1 MTRQA
6 DRRRPSSIES
16 RVMTWRLGCD
26 RTEHPEIEVVGDGR
40 EESEFV
46 YEVEKAVS

>member
-1 MTRQA
+1 MTRQT

-26 RTEHPEIEVVGDGR
+26 RTEHPEVVGDGR